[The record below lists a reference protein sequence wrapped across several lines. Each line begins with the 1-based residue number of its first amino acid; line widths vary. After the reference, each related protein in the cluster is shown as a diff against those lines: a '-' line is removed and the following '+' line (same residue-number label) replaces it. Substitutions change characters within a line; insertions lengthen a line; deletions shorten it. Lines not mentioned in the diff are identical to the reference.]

1 MFKKLLF
8 LISFITGQSR
18 GYFPGFL
25 PSFHIT
31 RSQLLRTGIMPVL
44 ISNNNNDNNKIPKK
58 QSKIGNLPLN
68 NEEESKIILHVD
80 ENKIYYTGSITQE
93 GCFHL
98 IKTINILQT
107 KNFKNISLILQSPG
121 GTLLPALGVVD
132 AIENSIIPINT
143 YINGYVASAASVISV
158 AGKNRYIGK
167 NSLMLIHSI
176 RINMD
181 EVNFNNLEDS
191 YFNAVKMTKII
202 KNIYKKRSLID
213 ETYLDH
219 LLEHD
224 LWLNSDECLKL
235 KLVDKIL

>member
-25 PSFHIT
+25 PSLHIT

-44 ISNNNNDNNKIPKK
+44 ISNNENKSPKK
-58 QSKIGNLPLN
+58 QSNLPLN
-68 NEEESKIILHVD
+68 NDEESKIILHTD
-80 ENKIYYTGSITQE
+80 ANKIYYTGSITQE

-98 IKTINILQT
+98 IKTINALQNT
-107 KNFKNISLILQSPG
+107 QYNNISLILQSPG

-132 AIENSIIPINT
+132 TIENSKIPVYT
-143 YINGYVASAASVISV
+143 YINGYAASAASVISV
-158 AGKNRYIGK
+158 SGHKRFMGK

-176 RINMD
+176 RMNMD

-191 YFNAVKMTKII
+191 YFNAIKMTKII
-202 KNIYKKRSLID
+202 KNIYKKKSIISDYEL
-213 ETYLDH
+213 EN

-224 LWLNSDECLKL
+224 LWLNAEECLKL
-235 KLVDKIL
+235 KLIDNIV